1 MTNSDQ
7 TFSAQSDQLSRFLLP
22 ELGIRIAIARIET
35 VQAALLTGHIYPPEY
50 AEELSKLACAAALLC
65 STVKLEGRLLL
76 QRRAQVSGAQVLCE
90 CNHLGEIRGLAR
102 MPEGEAEHFSASAGI
117 LAITLEPEQGERYQG
132 IVAVEASPDG
142 EKAGALVA
150 ALESYFE
157 RSEQIPTRIFLSHS
171 ETHSVGLVA
180 QRIPGEGGTGAL
192 DEDGWN
198 RAQHLF
204 QTLHPAELLG
214 ISANE
219 LIGRLFSEEKVQVLV
234 SQALRFHCSCSEN
247 RLKHVLIS
255 LGAHEAMA
263 CVQADGFVSAT
274 CEFCNSRYQFNAF
287 EIGSWF
293 ADADL
298 AQTQH

>member
-1 MTNSDQ
+1 MISDPI
-7 TFSAQSDQLSRFLLP
+7 APARSDQLARFLLP

-35 VQAALLTGHIYPPEY
+35 VQAALLTGHSYPIEY
-50 AEELSKLACAAALLC
+50 AEELSKMACAAAMLC
-65 STVKLEGRLLL
+65 STIKLEGRLLL
-76 QRRAQVSGAQVLCE
+76 QRRAQASGAQVLSE

-102 MPEGEAEHFSASAGI
+102 IPEGKIEHFPTSAGI

-132 IVAVEASPDG
+132 IVAVDATDNASNQSS
-142 EKAGALVA
+142 LVA

-157 RSEQIPTRIFLSHS
+157 RSEQIPTRIFLAHG
-171 ETHSVGLVA
+171 ETHSVGLIA
-180 QRIPGEGGTGAL
+180 QRIPGEGGTGAF

-204 QTLHPAELLG
+204 QTLQQAELLE

-219 LIGRLFSEEKVQVLV
+219 LIGRLFSEEKVQML
-234 SQALRFHCSCSEN
+234 SRQNLRFHCSCSKN

-274 CEFCNSRYQFNAF
+274 CEFCNSRYQFDAF
-287 EIGSWF
+287 EIGAWF
-293 ADADL
+293 ADANL